1 MELLF
6 FALSLG
12 MLFLLFGLF
21 GIAFDWE
28 KFVTVMFVIG
38 MSIMFLILIGFVVG
52 SFINLIS

>member
-12 MLFLLFGLF
+12 MLFLLFALF